1 MKIYDCFMYHDE
13 DVLLDFRLNYL
24 NKYVDK
30 FVIVEASHFHSGLS
44 KKLNFKFKKF
54 IKFQDKIIY
63 IKVLQ
68 KPKNLLKIFNT
79 DNDELRS
86 HKKII
91 NGYAWDNF
99 QRNMISRGLKNLND
113 NDVIIISDLDE
124 IPNLE
129 NINLKKIKNKL
140 IFFRQKIFF
149 YKFNLLY
156 PNKFWYGSRACRKK
170 DLKSPQ
176 WLRDIKEKQYSIFRP
191 DIFFSKKKYNDFF
204 FVNEG
209 GWHFTNLKTPKKIF
223 EKLSNYAHHLE
234 FQKSG
239 IKLNNIDYL
248 IKNNKAIYNHAV
260 DQRLNKFDG
269 SIKLK
274 KININTLPKYIINN
288 IDKYKKWIF

>member
-24 NKYVDK
+24 SKFVDK
-30 FVIVEASHFHSGLS
+30 FVIVEASHFHSGLP
-44 KKLNFKFKKF
+44 KKLNFKLKKF
-54 IKFQDKIIY
+54 IKFKEKIIY

-68 KPKNLLKIFNT
+68 KPKNLLKIFDK
-79 DNDELRS
+79 DNDESRS

-99 QRNMISRGLKNLND
+99 QRNMISRGLKNIND
-113 NDVIIISDLDE
+113 NDIVIISDLDE

-129 NINLKKIKNKL
+129 NINFQNIKAKL

-156 PNKFWYGSRACRKK
+156 PKKFWYGSRACRKK
-170 DLKSPQ
+170 FLISPQ
-176 WLRDIKEKQYSIFRP
+176 WLRDIKDRQYGIFRL
-191 DIFFSKKKYNDFF
+191 DIMFSKRKYHNFF
-204 FVNEG
+204 FVNNG

-223 EKLSNYAHHLE
+223 QKLSNYAHHLE

-274 KININTLPKYIINN
+274 KININILPKYIINN